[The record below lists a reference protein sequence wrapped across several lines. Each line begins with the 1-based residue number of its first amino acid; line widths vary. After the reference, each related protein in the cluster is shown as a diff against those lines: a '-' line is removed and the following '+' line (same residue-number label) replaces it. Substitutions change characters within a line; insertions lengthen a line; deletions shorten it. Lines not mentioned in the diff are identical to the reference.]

1 MDSFFYIKVAFLCV
15 VILSFSLYSYF
26 KFDVKREKFNNSS
39 KSEDKNENKEKTII
53 LLGDSILNN
62 EAYVKNNQSILN
74 LVKKKREKSKKETN
88 TENAG
93 DVNVFSFAQ
102 NNASI
107 VDIYQQLRE
116 VPLELNNQNTS
127 LFLSVG
133 GNDIL
138 TQFAENNE
146 REKNDLKP
154 MFFAYKKL
162 IDSIQ
167 TKMDQVGKIV
177 IMNIYYPTNMKY
189 KQYKPILEE
198 WNQLLEDYV
207 REKQQTNE
215 GNTVFDII
223 RLNYLLTE
231 PTDFTL
237 SIEPSETGG
246 IKIADNII
254 LQA

>member
-1 MDSFFYIKVAFLCV
+1 M
-15 VILSFSLYSYF
+15 
-26 KFDVKREKFNNSS
+26 KREKFSNSS
-39 KSEDKNENKEKTII
+39 MNEEDNNNNNINKNDNNKNKNENKERTII

-62 EAYVKNNQSILN
+62 EAYVKNNQTILN
-74 LVKKKREKSKKETN
+74 LVKKKREKDNKDKQPVD
-88 TENAG
+88 A
-93 DVNVFSFAQ
+93 NVFSFAQ

-116 VPLELNNQNTS
+116 IPLELNNPNTS

-138 TQFAENNE
+138 TQFAGNNE
-146 REKNDLKP
+146 REQNDLKP
-154 MFFAYKKL
+154 MFSAYKKL
-162 IDSIQ
+162 FDSIQ
-167 TKMDQVGKIV
+167 TKMDLVGKIV

-207 REKQQTNE
+207 REKQRQTS
-215 GNTVFDII
+215 NTSFDIL
-223 RLNYLLTE
+223 RLNFLLTE

-246 IKIADNII
+246 MKIADNII